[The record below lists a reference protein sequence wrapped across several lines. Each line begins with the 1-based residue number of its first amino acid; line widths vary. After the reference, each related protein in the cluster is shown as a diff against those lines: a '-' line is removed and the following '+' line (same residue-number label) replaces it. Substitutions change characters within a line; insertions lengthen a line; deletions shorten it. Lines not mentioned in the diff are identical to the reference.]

1 MPTVRKLLTQQ
12 DFQEALER
20 QLRIR
25 VFEGQHLVDNG
36 TVIIRL
42 DGDTVITQK
51 SVSDITYHSR
61 RDCQFFEVRK

>member
-1 MPTVRKLLTQQ
+1 MPTVRKLLTEQ

-25 VFEGQHLVDNG
+25 VFEGHHLVDNG